1 MCRYL
6 LEVCVDSVESAL
18 AAVEGGADRLELC
31 GDLTVG
37 GITPSLALFR
47 EIRRHTNIRT
57 HILIRPRCGDFCY
70 SAHEF
75 AVMEEEIRTFAK
87 AGAEGVVI
95 GVLRPDGYLD
105 MERMAQLMKA
115 AGTMSVTLHRAFD
128 VCAEPFHTLEQ
139 AVELGI
145 DTILTSGQQ
154 NSCIQGIQ
162 LLKEL
167 LWKAAGR
174 IHIMAGAGVTAQLI
188 PELAAQTGI
197 CTYHMSGKKAVDSAM
212 IYRKESVS
220 MGSAA
225 VDEYCIWRCDAEEIR
240 NARKALDILNQ
251 AVR

>member
-18 AAVEGGADRLELC
+18 AAVKGGADRLELC
-31 GDLTVG
+31 GDLPVG
-37 GITPSLALFR
+37 GTTPSLALFR

-70 SAHEF
+70 SAYEF
-75 AVMEEEIRTFAK
+75 AVMEEEIRAFAK

-145 DTILTSGQQ
+145 DTILTSGQ
-154 NSCIQGIQ
+154 
-162 LLKEL
+162 
-167 LWKAAGR
+167 
-174 IHIMAGAGVTAQLI
+174 
-188 PELAAQTGI
+188 
-197 CTYHMSGKKAVDSAM
+197 
-212 IYRKESVS
+212 
-220 MGSAA
+220 
-225 VDEYCIWRCDAEEIR
+225 
-240 NARKALDILNQ
+240 
-251 AVR
+251 